1 MNWLFLKSEQSQ
13 LRKNHSI
20 EMKYLKRFE
29 NNQDSIKV
37 INFDEN
43 MMSTTSAVIN
53 LIPITNNSFIGKTVH
68 ILKST
73 LSDIVYKKLFKWVP
87 RNPVDFLILFM
98 TTSFNEKDLYKIS
111 DKVIIHEGADLED
124 EYVLTLEI
132 NDRVVLLLHS
142 PERGSSIRIQDD
154 NYTIKKEEV
163 VDILKQLCELYNE
176 KL

>member
-1 MNWLFLKSEQSQ
+1 MNWLFLKLLQKQ

-43 MMSTTSAVIN
+43 MMSTTSAVIS
-53 LIPITNNSFIGKTVH
+53 LIPITDNSFIGKTVH

-73 LSDIVYKKLFKWVP
+73 LSDRVYKKLFKWVP
-87 RNPVDFLILFM
+87 RNPIDFLILFI
-98 TTSFNEKDLYKIS
+98 TSLLSEEDLQKIS
-111 DKVIIHEGADLED
+111 DKTVIHEGVDLED
-124 EYVLTLEI
+124 EYVLTLKI